1 MAFQSGS
8 TIRPELANA
17 DFSGFARAAEIQVRN
32 AERRA
37 DSLARLGDTIGSAI
51 KQHKVKK
58 EEKLFNDNVDNFF
71 SNTSQQETQLGEALR
86 ELGITGKES
95 AGVARKALGDDLVPL
110 LKMFMSAGNETV
122 KPVSPGVTKA
132 AAAMA
137 EEAGFTYNKKT
148 GNMER
153 EVQTG
158 EPSFMGKVG
167 NFFRPGQPYT
177 PTATV
182 TMPQEIIEGT
192 TGMSEAIRNKRLMQ
206 NQERMASDPLGLGL
220 Q

>member
-1 MAFQSGS
+1 MAFQTGS
-8 TIRPELANA
+8 QVRPELGRA
-17 DFSGFARAAEIQVRN
+17 DVSGFANAGMIQGQ
-32 AERRA
+32 A
-37 DSLARLGDTIGSAI
+37 LAQLGATIGSAI
-51 KQHKVKK
+51 KKNKIKK
-58 EEKLFNDNVDNFF
+58 EEKLFNDNVDDFL
-71 SNTSQQETQLGEALR
+71 STTSQKETKFGESLR

-95 AGVARKALGDDLVPL
+95 ARVARKALGDDLVPL
-110 LKMFMSAGNETV
+110 LKMFMSAGDEPV

-137 EEAGFTYNKKT
+137 EEAGFVYNEET

-158 EPSFMGKVG
+158 EPSFFGMVG
-167 NFFRPGQPYT
+167 NVLRPGQPYT

-192 TGMSEAIRNKRLMQ
+192 TGMSEAIRNKRLMKD
-206 NQERMASDPLGLGL
+206 QERMASDPLGLGL
-220 Q
+220 

>member
-1 MAFQSGS
+1 MAFLSGS

-17 DFSGFARAAEIQVRN
+17 DFSGFANAATIRAN
-32 AERRA
+32 A
-37 DSLARLGDTIGSAI
+37 LANLGATIGSAI
-51 KQHKVKK
+51 KKHKVNK
-58 EEKLFNDNVDNFF
+58 EEKLFNDNVDDFLSTN
-71 SNTSQQETQLGEALR
+71 SQKETTLGESLR

-95 AGVARKALGDDLVPL
+95 ARVARQALGDDLVPL
-110 LKMFMSAGNETV
+110 LKMFMSAGDEPV

-137 EEAGFTYNKKT
+137 EEAGFVYNEET

-158 EPSFMGKVG
+158 EPSFMGMIK
-167 NFFRPGQPYT
+167 NKFFPGQPYT
-177 PTATV
+177 PTETV

-192 TGMSEAIRNKRLMQ
+192 TGMSEAIRNKRLMKD
-206 NQERMASDPLGLGL
+206 QERMASDPLGLGL
-220 Q
+220 

>member
-1 MAFQSGS
+1 MAFQAG
-8 TIRPELANA
+8 TRIRPELANA
-17 DFSGFARAAEIQVRN
+17 DFSGFANAASIRAN
-32 AERRA
+32 A
-37 DSLARLGDTIGSAI
+37 LANLGATIGSAI
-51 KQHKVKK
+51 KKHKVNK
-58 EEKLFNDNVDNFF
+58 EEKLFNDNVDDFLSTN
-71 SNTSQQETQLGEALR
+71 SQKETTLGESLR

-95 AGVARKALGDDLVPL
+95 ARVARQALGDDLVPL
-110 LKMFMSAGNETV
+110 LKMFMSAGDEPV

-137 EEAGFTYNKKT
+137 EEAGFVYNEET

-158 EPSFMGKVG
+158 EPSFFGMVG
-167 NFFRPGQPYT
+167 NVLRPGQPYT

-192 TGMSEAIRNKRLMQ
+192 TGMSEAIRNKRLMKD
-206 NQERMASDPLGLGL
+206 QERMASDPLGLGL
-220 Q
+220 

>member
-1 MAFQSGS
+1 MAFQTGS
-8 TIRPELANA
+8 PIRPELADA
-17 DFSGFARAAEIQVRN
+17 DLRGFANAGMIQGQ
-32 AERRA
+32 A
-37 DSLARLGDTIGSAI
+37 LAQLGATIGSAI
-51 KQHKVKK
+51 KKNKIKK
-58 EEKLFNDNVDNFF
+58 EEKLFNDNVDDFL
-71 SNTSQQETQLGEALR
+71 STTSQKETKFGESLR

-95 AGVARKALGDDLVPL
+95 ARVARKALGDDLVPL
-110 LKMFMSAGNETV
+110 LRMFMSMGDEPV
-122 KPVSPGVTKA
+122 KPVSPGVTGA
-132 AAAMA
+132 AAEMA
-137 EEAGFTYNKKT
+137 EEAGFTYNKET

>member
-1 MAFQSGS
+1 MAFQAGS

-17 DFSGFARAAEIQVRN
+17 DYSGFANAATIRAN
-32 AERRA
+32 A
-37 DSLARLGDTIGSAI
+37 LANLGATIGSAI
-51 KQHKVKK
+51 KKHKVNK
-58 EEKLFNDNVDNFF
+58 EEKLFNDNVDDFLSTN
-71 SNTSQQETQLGEALR
+71 SQKETTLGESLR

-95 AGVARKALGDDLVPL
+95 ARVARKALGDDLVPL
-110 LKMFMSAGNETV
+110 LKMFMSAGDEPV

-137 EEAGFTYNKKT
+137 EEAGFVYNEET

-158 EPSFMGKVG
+158 EPSFMGMIK
-167 NFFRPGQPYT
+167 NKFFPGQPYT

-192 TGMSEAIRNKRLMQ
+192 TGMPELIRNKRLMKD
-206 NQERMASDPLGLGL
+206 QERMASDPLGLGL
-220 Q
+220 

>member
-1 MAFQSGS
+1 MAFLSGS

-17 DFSGFARAAEIQVRN
+17 DFSGFANAATIRAN
-32 AERRA
+32 A
-37 DSLARLGDTIGSAI
+37 LANLGATIGSAI
-51 KQHKVKK
+51 KKHKVNK
-58 EEKLFNDNVDNFF
+58 EEKLFNDNVDDFLSTN
-71 SNTSQQETQLGEALR
+71 SQKETTLGESLR

-95 AGVARKALGDDLVPL
+95 ARVARQALGDDLVPL
-110 LKMFMSAGNETV
+110 LKMFMSTGDEPV

-137 EEAGFTYNKKT
+137 EEAGFVYNEET

-158 EPSFMGKVG
+158 EPSFFGMVG
-167 NFFRPGQPYT
+167 NVLRPGQPYT

-192 TGMSEAIRNKRLMQ
+192 TGMSEAIRNKRLMKD
-206 NQERMASDPLGLGL
+206 QERMASDPLGLGL
-220 Q
+220 

>member
-1 MAFQSGS
+1 MAFQSGT

-17 DFSGFARAAEIQVRN
+17 DFSGFANAASIRAN
-32 AERRA
+32 A
-37 DSLARLGDTIGSAI
+37 LANLGATIGSAI
-51 KQHKVKK
+51 KKHKVNK
-58 EEKLFNDNVDNFF
+58 EEKLFNDNVDDFL
-71 SNTSQQETQLGEALR
+71 STTSQKETKFGESLR

-95 AGVARKALGDDLVPL
+95 ARVARKALGDDLVPL
-110 LKMFMSAGNETV
+110 LKMFMSAGDEPV

-137 EEAGFTYNKKT
+137 EEAGFVYNEET

-158 EPSFMGKVG
+158 EPSFFGMVG
-167 NFFRPGQPYT
+167 NVLRQGQPYT

-192 TGMSEAIRNKRLMQ
+192 TGMSEAIRNKRLMKD
-206 NQERMASDPLGLGL
+206 QERMASDPLGLGL
-220 Q
+220 

>member
-1 MAFQSGS
+1 MAFLSGS

-17 DFSGFARAAEIQVRN
+17 DFSGFANAATIRAN
-32 AERRA
+32 A
-37 DSLARLGDTIGSAI
+37 LANLGATIGSAI
-51 KQHKVKK
+51 KKHKVNK
-58 EEKLFNDNVDNFF
+58 EEKLFNDNVDDFL
-71 SNTSQQETQLGEALR
+71 STTSQKETKFGESLR

-95 AGVARKALGDDLVPL
+95 ARVARKALGDDLVPL
-110 LKMFMSAGNETV
+110 LKMFMSAGDEPV

-137 EEAGFTYNKKT
+137 EEAGFVYNEET

-158 EPSFMGKVG
+158 EPSFFGMVG
-167 NFFRPGQPYT
+167 NVLRPGQPYT

-220 Q
+220 

>member
-8 TIRPELANA
+8 QIRPELANA
-17 DFSGFARAAEIQVRN
+17 DFSGFANAATIRAN
-32 AERRA
+32 A
-37 DSLARLGDTIGSAI
+37 LANLGATIGSAI
-51 KQHKVKK
+51 KKHKVNK
-58 EEKLFNDNVDNFF
+58 EEKLFNDNVDDFLSTN
-71 SNTSQQETQLGEALR
+71 SQKETTLGESLR

-95 AGVARKALGDDLVPL
+95 ARVARQALGDDLVPL
-110 LKMFMSAGNETV
+110 LKMFMSAGDEPV

-137 EEAGFTYNKKT
+137 EEAGFVYNEET

-158 EPSFMGKVG
+158 EPSFMGMIK
-167 NFFRPGQPYT
+167 NKFFPGQPYT
-177 PTATV
+177 PTETV

-192 TGMSEAIRNKRLMQ
+192 TGMSEAIRNKRLMKD
-206 NQERMASDPLGLGL
+206 QERMASDPLGLGL
-220 Q
+220 

>member
-1 MAFQSGS
+1 MAFQAGS
-8 TIRPELANA
+8 TIRPELGNA
-17 DFSGFARAAEIQVRN
+17 DYSGFARAAEIQ
-32 AERRA
+32 AS
-37 DSLARLGDTIGSAI
+37 SLAQLGVAIGGAIEKHQEKKIKKQEEQVSLQAI
-51 KQHKVKK
+51 KS
-58 EEKLFNDNVDNFF
+58 LFP
-71 SNTSQQETQLGEALR
+71 QLDDDTA
-86 ELGITGKES
+86 
-95 AGVARKALGDDLVPL
+95 KAIVRDDTVRDLFKST
-110 LKMFMSAGNETV
+110 LKSETV
-122 KPVSPGVTKA
+122 SPVSPGVTKA

-158 EPSFMGKVG
+158 EPSFLGMIG
-167 NFFRPGQPYT
+167 NVLRPGQPFT

-206 NQERMASDPLGLGL
+206 EQERMASDPLGLGL
-220 Q
+220 

>member
-1 MAFQSGS
+1 MAFQAGS
-8 TIRPELANA
+8 RIRPELGNA
-17 DFSGFARAAEIQVRN
+17 DYSGFANAASIQAN
-32 AERRA
+32 
-37 DSLARLGDTIGSAI
+37 SLAQLGATIGSAI
-51 KQHKVKK
+51 KKHKVNK
-58 EEKLFNDNVDNFF
+58 EEKLFNDNVDDFF
-71 SNTSQQETQLGEALR
+71 STTSQQETQLGAALR

-110 LKMFMSAGNETV
+110 LRMFMSAGNEPV

-137 EEAGFTYNKKT
+137 EEAGFTFNPKT
-148 GNMER
+148 GDMER

-158 EPSFMGKVG
+158 EPSFMGMVG
-167 NFFRPGQPYT
+167 NFLRPGQPYT

-192 TGMSEAIRNKRLMQ
+192 TGMSEAIRNKRLMEE
-206 NQERMASDPLGLGL
+206 QERMASDPLGLGL

>member
-8 TIRPELANA
+8 QIRPELANA
-17 DFSGFARAAEIQVRN
+17 DFSGFANAATIRAN
-32 AERRA
+32 A
-37 DSLARLGDTIGSAI
+37 LANLGATIGSAI
-51 KQHKVKK
+51 KKHKVNK
-58 EEKLFNDNVDNFF
+58 EEKLFNDNVDDFL
-71 SNTSQQETQLGEALR
+71 STTSQKETKFGESLR

-95 AGVARKALGDDLVPL
+95 ARVARQALGDDLVPL
-110 LKMFMSAGNETV
+110 LKMFMSMGDEPV
-122 KPVSPGVTKA
+122 KPVSPGVTGA

-137 EEAGFTYNKKT
+137 DEAGFVYNKET

-220 Q
+220 

>member
-1 MAFQSGS
+1 MAFLSGS

-17 DFSGFARAAEIQVRN
+17 DYSGFANAATIRAN
-32 AERRA
+32 A
-37 DSLARLGDTIGSAI
+37 LANLGATIGSAI
-51 KQHKVKK
+51 KKHKVNK
-58 EEKLFNDNVDNFF
+58 EEKLFNDNVDDFL
-71 SNTSQQETQLGEALR
+71 STTSQKETKFGESLR

-95 AGVARKALGDDLVPL
+95 ARVARKALGDDLVPL
-110 LKMFMSAGNETV
+110 LKMFMSAGDEPV

-137 EEAGFTYNKKT
+137 EEAGFVYNEET

-158 EPSFMGKVG
+158 EPSFMGMIK
-167 NFFRPGQPYT
+167 NKFFPGQPYT
-177 PTATV
+177 PTETV

-192 TGMSEAIRNKRLMQ
+192 TGMSEAIRNKRLMKD
-206 NQERMASDPLGLGL
+206 QERMASDPLGLGL
-220 Q
+220 

>member
-1 MAFQSGS
+1 MAFQAGS
-8 TIRPELANA
+8 TIRPELGNA
-17 DFSGFARAAEIQVRN
+17 DYSGFARAAEIQAN
-32 AERRA
+32 
-37 DSLARLGDTIGSAI
+37 SLAQLGATIGSAI
-51 KQHKVKK
+51 KKHKVKK
-58 EEKLFNDNVDNFF
+58 EEKLFNDNVDDFF
-71 SNTSQQETQLGEALR
+71 STTSQQETQLGSALR

-110 LKMFMSAGNETV
+110 LRMFMSAGDEPV

-137 EEAGFTYNKKT
+137 EKAGFVYNEET

-158 EPSFMGKVG
+158 EPSFFGMVG
-167 NFFRPGQPYT
+167 NVLRPGQPYT

-192 TGMSEAIRNKRLMQ
+192 TGMSEAIRNKRLMKD
-206 NQERMASDPLGLGL
+206 QERMASDPLGLGL
-220 Q
+220 

>member
-1 MAFQSGS
+1 MAFQTGS
-8 TIRPELANA
+8 RIRPELGDA
-17 DFSGFARAAEIQVRN
+17 DVSGFANAGIIQGQ
-32 AERRA
+32 A
-37 DSLARLGDTIGSAI
+37 LAQLGATIGGAI
-51 KQHKVKK
+51 KKHKVNK
-58 EEKLFNDNVDNFF
+58 EEKLFNDNVDDFLSTN
-71 SNTSQQETQLGEALR
+71 SQKETTLGESLR

-95 AGVARKALGDDLVPL
+95 ARVARKALGDDLVPL
-110 LKMFMSAGNETV
+110 LKMFMSAGDEPV

-137 EEAGFTYNKKT
+137 EEAGFVYNEET

-158 EPSFMGKVG
+158 EPSFFGMVG
-167 NFFRPGQPYT
+167 NVLRPGQPYT

-192 TGMSEAIRNKRLMQ
+192 TGMSEAIRNKRLMKD
-206 NQERMASDPLGLGL
+206 QERMASDPLGLGL
-220 Q
+220 

>member
-1 MAFQSGS
+1 MAFQTGS
-8 TIRPELANA
+8 PIRPELADA
-17 DFSGFARAAEIQVRN
+17 DLSGFANAGMIQGQ
-32 AERRA
+32 A
-37 DSLARLGDTIGSAI
+37 LAQLGATIGSAI
-51 KQHKVKK
+51 KKNKIKK
-58 EEKLFNDNVDNFF
+58 EEKLFNDNVDDFL
-71 SNTSQQETQLGEALR
+71 STTSQKETKLGESLR

-95 AGVARKALGDDLVPL
+95 ARVARKALGDDLVPL
-110 LKMFMSAGNETV
+110 LKMFMSTGDEPV

-137 EEAGFTYNKKT
+137 EEAGFVYNEET

-158 EPSFMGKVG
+158 EPSFFGMVG
-167 NFFRPGQPYT
+167 NVLRPGQPYT

-192 TGMSEAIRNKRLMQ
+192 TGMSEAIRNKRLMKD
-206 NQERMASDPLGLGL
+206 QERMASDPLGLGL
-220 Q
+220 

>member
-1 MAFQSGS
+1 MAFQAG
-8 TIRPELANA
+8 TRIRPELANA
-17 DFSGFARAAEIQVRN
+17 DYSGFANAATIRAN
-32 AERRA
+32 A
-37 DSLARLGDTIGSAI
+37 LANLGATIGSAI
-51 KQHKVKK
+51 KKHKVNK
-58 EEKLFNDNVDNFF
+58 EEKLFNDNVDDFLSTN
-71 SNTSQQETQLGEALR
+71 SQKETTLGESLR

-95 AGVARKALGDDLVPL
+95 ARVARKALGDDLVPL
-110 LKMFMSAGNETV
+110 LKMFMSAGDEPV

-137 EEAGFTYNKKT
+137 EEAGFVYNEET

-158 EPSFMGKVG
+158 EPSFFGMVG
-167 NFFRPGQPYT
+167 NVLRPGQPYT

-192 TGMSEAIRNKRLMQ
+192 TGMSEAIRNKRLMKD
-206 NQERMASDPLGLGL
+206 QERMASDPLGLGL
-220 Q
+220 

>member
-17 DFSGFARAAEIQVRN
+17 DYSGFANAATIRAN
-32 AERRA
+32 A
-37 DSLARLGDTIGSAI
+37 LANLGATIGSAI
-51 KQHKVKK
+51 KKHKVNK
-58 EEKLFNDNVDNFF
+58 EEKLFNDNVDDFL
-71 SNTSQQETQLGEALR
+71 STTSQKETKLGESLR

-95 AGVARKALGDDLVPL
+95 ARVARQALGDDLVPL
-110 LKMFMSAGNETV
+110 LKMFMSAGDEPV

-137 EEAGFTYNKKT
+137 EEAGFVYNEET

-158 EPSFMGKVG
+158 EPSFFGMVG
-167 NFFRPGQPYT
+167 NVLRPGQPYT

-192 TGMSEAIRNKRLMQ
+192 TGMSEAIRNKRLMKD
-206 NQERMASDPLGLGL
+206 QERMASDPLGLGL
-220 Q
+220 